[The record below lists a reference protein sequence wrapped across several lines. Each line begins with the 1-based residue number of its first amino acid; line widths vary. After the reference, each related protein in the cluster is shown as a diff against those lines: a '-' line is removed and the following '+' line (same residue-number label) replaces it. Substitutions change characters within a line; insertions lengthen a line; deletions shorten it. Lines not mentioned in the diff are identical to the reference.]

1 LKKRQRCGGH
11 KRQEIKKENDNM
23 KKRLISILLAT
34 GMVFALAGCGNSEV
48 STPANDNN
56 TSAPAASETPADPSQ
71 IVVKYSVTYPSTGT
85 QADGAERL
93 GELIEECSNGRMRME
108 FYPSSQLGDKTATF
122 EGLGNGTIEM
132 TECAAT
138 DLSAFNDIWS
148 VFSLPYLWESGQQ
161 ACATVMDPTVRKML
175 EADAEANGMVIIA
188 WTDIGSRSMLNQKKT
203 VNTPADLSGL
213 KIRCMQD
220 PILADST
227 NAMGAIAT
235 PLGSSEIYTGL
246 QQGTIDG
253 LDHTPSVIVANGWQ
267 ELAKYFSLTEHFT
280 IPDPVFVSKV
290 WFDSLSAENQEAIL
304 EAGEKFSDAWNH
316 EIWPEATEAGM
327 KTLEEQG
334 VEIIEVDKEPFKEA
348 VQPVVDNFLAGASDG
363 QKALYDLLITTR
375 ENY

>member
-1 LKKRQRCGGH
+1 
-11 KRQEIKKENDNM
+11 M
-23 KKRLISILLAT
+23 KKSLVSILLVA
-34 GMVFALAGCGNSEV
+34 GMAMSLAACGSSGTSVPAQGSNTAASQE
-48 STPANDNN
+48 TAAPAN
-56 TSAPAASETPADPSQ
+56 ASQ

-85 QADGAERL
+85 QADGALKL
-93 GELIEECSNGRMRME
+93 GELIEECSQGRMKME

-138 DLSAFNDIWS
+138 DLSAFNDMWS
-148 VFSLPYLWESGQQ
+148 VFSLPYLWENGQQ
-161 ACATVMDPTVRKML
+161 ACATVMDPAVREML
-175 EADAEANGMVIIA
+175 ETDAEANGFVIIA
-188 WTDIGSRSMLNQKKT
+188 WTDIGSRSMLNQKRT
-203 VNTPADLSGL
+203 VNTPSDLNGL

-220 PILADST
+220 TILADST

-290 WFDSLSAENQEAIL
+290 WFDSLSAENQEAVI
-304 EAGEKFSDAWNH
+304 EAGKKFSDSWNN
-316 EIWPEATEAGM
+316 EIWPEATEAGIKAM
-327 KTLEEQG
+327 EEQG
-334 VEIIEVDKEPFKEA
+334 VEMIEVDKEPFKEA
-348 VQPVVDNFLAGASDG
+348 VQPVVDKFLSGASDE
-363 QKALYDLLITTR
+363 QKALYELLMKTR

>member
-1 LKKRQRCGGH
+1 
-11 KRQEIKKENDNM
+11 M
-23 KKRLISILLAT
+23 KKRLISIVLAT
-34 GMVFALAGCGNSEV
+34 GMVAALAGCGNSGA
-48 STPANDNN
+48 SAPANDGN
-56 TSAPAASETPADPSQ
+56 TSAPAISETPADPSQ

-85 QADGAERL
+85 QADGAAKL
-93 GELIEECSNGRMRME
+93 GELIEECSDGRMRME

-138 DLSAFNDIWS
+138 DLSAFNDMWS

-161 ACATVMDPTVRKML
+161 ACATVMDPNVREML

-290 WFDSLSAENQEAIL
+290 WFDTLSAENQEAIL
-304 EAGEKFSDAWNH
+304 EAGEKFSDAWNN

-327 KTLEEQG
+327 KALEEQG
-334 VEIIEVDKEPFKEA
+334 VEMTEVDKEPFKAA
-348 VQPVVDNFLAGASDG
+348 VQPVVDDFLAGASDG